1 MISMKE
7 ELGRLQSTIE
17 LIDKINEESERQWG
31 LMTPQH
37 MIEHLGG
44 ILYMTSKGIDMPEAL
59 KGDQAQKAKNR
70 FFSSFLPFEKS
81 VPLPGV
87 EGALPKLKYDSL
99 DEAKDKT
106 KKALSTFIS
115 IVKSEPERQVIHSYF
130 GPMTLN
136 EWAVFH
142 RLHIEHHLMQFGQ
155 LKRDENIK
163 VLEKLLYKISTKIT
177 ADTPAEWGRMNAHQ
191 MIEHLGGTLL
201 FSTGMFNMP
210 YKGSEEQAQ
219 KIWTAFEK
227 SDNPWIE
234 VFPNINIGDPRPPR
248 KETIEESKVEMR
260 KSFVKYMNYCE
271 NNPDGINPHL
281 TLGNL
286 DVEQWRKVHVKHL
299 RHHGRQFG
307 LDL

>member
-1 MISMKE
+1 
-7 ELGRLQSTIE
+7 
-17 LIDKINEESERQWG
+17 
-31 LMTPQH
+31 
-37 MIEHLGG
+37 
-44 ILYMTSKGIDMPEAL
+44 
-59 KGDQAQKAKNR
+59 
-70 FFSSFLPFEKS
+70 
-81 VPLPGV
+81 
-87 EGALPKLKYDSL
+87 
-99 DEAKDKT
+99 
-106 KKALSTFIS
+106 
-115 IVKSEPERQVIHSYF
+115 
-130 GPMTLN
+130 
-136 EWAVFH
+136 
-142 RLHIEHHLMQFGQ
+142 
-155 LKRDENIK
+155 
-163 VLEKLLYKISTKIT
+163 
-177 ADTPAEWGRMNAHQ
+177 
-191 MIEHLGGTLL
+191 
-201 FSTGMFNMP
+201 MFNMP